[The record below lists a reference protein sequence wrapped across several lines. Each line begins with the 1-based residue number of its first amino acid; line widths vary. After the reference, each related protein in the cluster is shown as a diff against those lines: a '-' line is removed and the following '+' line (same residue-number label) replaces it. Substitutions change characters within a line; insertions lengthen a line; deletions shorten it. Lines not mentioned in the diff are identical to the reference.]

1 MSDLNRMISE
11 TYEFNVV
18 DVDFTCDENN
28 LPTNSNY
35 FFQQQQQQQQQQ
47 KEKQPNARKSSS
59 STSSSRPNQSILS
72 CSQNNVQIDATI
84 ISANTNCPT
93 SSSSDSGE
101 NFFNRTLD
109 DDPNA
114 SVNTVTHKYHNNKQ
128 PVEHYSNNLNPNSE
142 STLTTPTTATTSPN
156 QYGYNLL
163 SSTVNRMDDKE
174 AVISRMNKKAS
185 YFDLDNTR
193 RGRNGRK
200 DDDETLPE
208 NSVLE
213 ANNQQL
219 TTALNTTGCRSSLS
233 CESSAICDTTNITT
247 AAPLDDEDDDED
259 ASVSLSTTAANN
271 AALASCMTMA
281 TTANTTTVKRDH
293 FKKQKQ
299 SVVSVVE
306 KCETTKPREKKEQK
320 FHRTRLL
327 NELKKKIVGM
337 LLADQNLIINV
348 NQSINLKRFLKSHL
362 LFNLVNV
369 I

>member
-35 FFQQQQQQQQQQ
+35 FFQQQQQQQQQ

-93 SSSSDSGE
+93 SSSSDGE

-142 STLTTPTTATTSPN
+142 STLTPTTATTSPN

-219 TTALNTTGCRSSLS
+219 TTALNTTGCRSSVS

-247 AAPLDDEDDDED
+247 AAPLDDEDDEDQDE
-259 ASVSLSTTAANN
+259 SVSLSTTAANN

-327 NELKKKIVGM
+327 IENCWNVVSRPKI
-337 LLADQNLIINV
+337 DNNV
-348 NQSINLKRFLKSHL
+348 NQSL
-362 LFNLVNV
+362 LS
-369 I
+369 

>member
-1 MSDLNRMISE
+1 MRESREANKRQKMSDLNRMISE

-35 FFQQQQQQQQQQ
+35 FFQQQQQQHQQQ

-93 SSSSDSGE
+93 SSSSDGE

-142 STLTTPTTATTSPN
+142 STLTPTTATTSPN

-193 RGRNGRK
+193 RGRNGRR

-219 TTALNTTGCRSSLS
+219 TTALNTTGCRSSVS

-247 AAPLDDEDDDED
+247 AAPLDDEDEDED
-259 ASVSLSTTAANN
+259 ESVSLSTTAANN

-306 KCETTKPREKKEQK
+306 KCETTKPRERKEQK

-327 NELKKKIVGM
+327 IENCWNVLSR
-337 LLADQNLIINV
+337 NLIIM
-348 NQSINLKRFLKSHL
+348 SINPF
-362 LFNLVNV
+362 
-369 I
+369 